1 MHRYLALALL
11 VCTTATAN
19 AAPLA
24 PRAPLTAPAGVTL
37 AEPVAC
43 VRGGWHGPG
52 VYRGCGYYRPGY
64 PLRPYPYYA
73 RPYYPVA
80 PYYAPRVVVAEPLPV
95 APRQCWIAGAWR
107 PC

>member
-1 MHRYLALALL
+1 MHRFLALALL
-11 VCTTATAN
+11 VCTVAAAD

-24 PRAPLTAPAGVTL
+24 PTAARADLSVV
-37 AEPVAC
+37 EPVAC

-52 VYRGCGYYRPGY
+52 VYRGCRYYRPGY

-73 RPYYPVA
+73 RPYYPVV
-80 PYYAPRVVVAEPLPV
+80 PYYAGPRVVVADPLLP